1 MLFLNGFRV
10 MPYGEPKDDWLQL
23 NQRKTQG
30 VRRFLGTRELFGVV
44 EIEDHERIFR
54 PTASREGLEHNESF
68 KQLTDGDS
76 LEKLPAYLPGVLRVL
91 ENYVI
96 KGIDWDRAAPKD
108 NEFSYEDIKAS
119 IESVIAA
126 QTRESKIRNVKIDEK
141 KIGEIAKEKIVE
153 YETFVDICL
162 SRVSARSVYEVTSA
176 EKRDVK
182 KYVVR
187 NDERISRVKETSAK
201 YLQASIAEKKRRL
214 FAESHLTE
222 DSQRIENMHHL
233 IGIWGQKI
241 QDDFE
246 GILSAHTSGETLD
259 VDTLVEAI
267 KTSHFAIS
275 KINKLAKIIVK
286 ANFNMMSDNIR
297 QDIFSY
303 VEQYLSEIK
312 TSRQWVENRYWLQQQ
327 F

>member
-1 MLFLNGFRV
+1 M
-10 MPYGEPKDDWLQL
+10 
-23 NQRKTQG
+23 
-30 VRRFLGTRELFGVV
+30 
-44 EIEDHERIFR
+44 
-54 PTASREGLEHNESF
+54 
-68 KQLTDGDS
+68 
-76 LEKLPAYLPGVLRVL
+76 
-91 ENYVI
+91 
-96 KGIDWDRAAPKD
+96 
-108 NEFSYEDIKAS
+108 
-119 IESVIAA
+119 
-126 QTRESKIRNVKIDEK
+126 
-141 KIGEIAKEKIVE
+141 
-153 YETFVDICL
+153 L
-162 SRVSARSVYEVTSA
+162 SRVSDKSVYELTSA

-222 DSQRIENMHHL
+222 DSQTKDGSAYHL

-303 VEQYLSEIK
+303 VEQYLSEIQEF
-312 TSRQWVENRYWLQQQ
+312 SAVG
-327 F
+327 